1 MAQNPVFSLLPLQLI
16 SEAQEQAPLRAIP
29 TSRPAAP
36 SDREFLNAEEFV
48 RRLREFGGG
57 KQE

>member
-1 MAQNPVFSLLPLQLI
+1 MAQNHVLSLLPLQLI
-16 SEAQEQAPLRAIP
+16 SAAAQ
-29 TSRPAAP
+29 
-36 SDREFLNAEEFV
+36 SDREFLNAEEFA